1 MRQYYILNS
10 HPQLKTVFEFIQQH
24 DLEHQVHLNRTRFWI
39 ATDTPAYTEFVLRFA
54 DHCPTVDPTLDLL
67 TGQEKKTAL

>member
-39 ATDTPAYTEFVLRFA
+39 ATHTPAYTEFVLRFS
-54 DHCPTVDPTLDLL
+54 DHCPPVDPMLDPV
-67 TGQEKKTAL
+67 TGL